1 MPFIKFN
8 CVTAYH
14 YRQLPGE
21 IQDLADRCYELLKQ
35 DSRYLSLH
43 FKKVG
48 QFWSVR
54 IGIHYR
60 ALAVEENDDI
70 AWFWIGTHAE
80 YDNLL
85 RGG

>member
-1 MPFIKFN
+1 MKHRATPDFW
-8 CVTAYH
+8 YY
-14 YRQLPGE
+14 YRQLPDE

-35 DSRYLSLH
+35 DARYPSLH

-80 YDNLL
+80 YDKLL